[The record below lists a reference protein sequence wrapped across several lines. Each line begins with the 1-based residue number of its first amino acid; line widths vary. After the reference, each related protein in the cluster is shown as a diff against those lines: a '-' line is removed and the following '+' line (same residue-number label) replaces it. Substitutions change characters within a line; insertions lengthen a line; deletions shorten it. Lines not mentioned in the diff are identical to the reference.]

1 MCIVSA
7 EAKLSKTR
15 ILSLPLDN
23 GRHLLSYS
31 NKVENTSG
39 KVNSMIL
46 PIPGELNQDWF
57 SVTTEY
63 NKFLEEIEEQAYTE
77 EYRSRGVKSKSV
89 EYLSFEEFEVGFY
102 KVITTNDIEALRE
115 RLSTLDARQ
124 RPEISDEL
132 LNFFKTNYEGWSF
145 VVCIFSGDKEME
157 AQPIMFEY
165 KPFHYEWIYYP
176 MMDSHTGG
184 APNLNEDV
192 SVDHTLIIEHIGL
205 KEGETTK
212 VKFSQDVPEKLRR
225 RKFVST
231 KWKGRMKNG
240 DMYININ
247 LLKEKTDDAGSSHR
261 MFKRANSHPEERAI
275 IF

>member
-1 MCIVSA
+1 MCITSA

-31 NKVENTSG
+31 NKVKNLSG
-39 KVNSMIL
+39 KPNSMIL
-46 PIPGELNQDWF
+46 PVPGELNQDWF

-63 NKFLEEIEEQAYTE
+63 NKFLEEIENQAYRKEHLT
-77 EYRSRGVKSKSV
+77 RGLKSKGM
-89 EYLSFEEFEVGFY
+89 LSIEEFEVGFY
-102 KVITTNDIEALRE
+102 KVITTNSIDALRE
-115 RLSTLDARQ
+115 KLNTLNEAQ

-132 LNFFKTNYEGWSF
+132 LDFFKNNYKGWNF
-145 VVCIFSGDKEME
+145 VVCIFAETKEME
-157 AQPIMFEY
+157 SQPIMFEY

-176 MMDSHTGG
+176 MMDSHTGE

-192 SVDHTLIIEHIGL
+192 RVDHTLILEHTGL
-205 KEGETTK
+205 KEGNIRS

-247 LLKEKTDDAGSSHR
+247 LLKEKTDDAGSSYR
-261 MFKRANSHPEERAI
+261 MFKRGNSHPEEIAV